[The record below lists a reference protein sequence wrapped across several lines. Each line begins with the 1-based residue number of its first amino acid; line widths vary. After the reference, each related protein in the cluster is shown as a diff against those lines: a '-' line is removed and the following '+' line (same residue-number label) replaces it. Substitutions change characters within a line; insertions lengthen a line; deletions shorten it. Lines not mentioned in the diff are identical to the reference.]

1 MAKLRKMLGDIK
13 GEECINLMRLIETQS
28 HETLSRWAINYAE
41 ENYLGIFL
49 EEFPEDDS
57 LKSSIEA
64 CREFLKG
71 EKKLKDIKPS
81 LKAAAETARNVSDN
95 PTAQAAAR
103 AVSTACAVVQTPT
116 NSLGFLF
123 YGAAAYAYHKFGL
136 SDAAEN
142 YDKAAKEE
150 LQKAFDELKKVSVPN
165 EINPAKINWNC

>member
-13 GEECINLMRLIETQS
+13 SEECINLMRLIETQS
-28 HETLSRWAINYAE
+28 HETLSKWATDYAE
-41 ENYLGIFL
+41 KNYLGIFL

-81 LKAAAETARNVSDN
+81 LKAAVETARNVSDN

-123 YGAAAYAYHKFGL
+123 YGAAAYAYHKLGL

-165 EINPAKINWNC
+165 ETNPAKINWNC